1 MLINAINDCIDS
13 INEVSKLR
21 ENKLGL
27 DAFES
32 AVRKLSD
39 AEATVNLF
47 VSTAEAMHQYDFCKV
62 TFTDDEFQSFQHSI
76 TECGRTVNQLEL
88 SANDVKAL
96 SSIFSTQY
104 ERLVFTW
111 QNEAKKYVAPIQS
124 YLNVIQFLLDNKEE
138 AASLSR
144 SLATGV
150 AAKPTAPIV
159 HTLAANAQKANSLTS
174 SFQMSDSVRVFLNKT
189 KNGSATLADIT
200 PEVQDWIAEHKLN
213 RKIKLSFFDRK
224 N

>member
-1 MLINAINDCIDS
+1 MLINAINDCIAS

-39 AEATVNLF
+39 VEATVNLF
-47 VSTAEAMHQYDFCKV
+47 VSTSEAMHQYDFCKV
-62 TFTDDEFQSFQHSI
+62 TFTDDELQSFQHSI
-76 TECGRTVNQLEL
+76 AECGRTVNQLEL

-111 QNEAKKYVAPIQS
+111 QNEAKKYVVPIQS

-144 SLATGV
+144 SLATG
-150 AAKPTAPIV
+150 AAAEPTAAIV
-159 HTLAANAQKANSLTS
+159 HTLAANAQKANALTS
-174 SFQMSDSVRVFLNKT
+174 NFQMSDSVRIFLNKT
-189 KNGSATLADIT
+189 KSRSATLADIT
-200 PEVQDWIAEHKLN
+200 PEVRDWITEHKLD
-213 RKIKLSFFDRK
+213 RKIKLSF
-224 N
+224 

>member
-1 MLINAINDCIDS
+1 MLINAINDCIAS

-39 AEATVNLF
+39 VEATVNLF
-47 VSTAEAMHQYDFCKV
+47 ASTAEAMHQYDFCKV
-62 TFTDDEFQSFQHSI
+62 TFTDDELQSFQHSI
-76 TECGRTVNQLEL
+76 AECGRTVNQLEL
-88 SANDVKAL
+88 NANDVKAL

-104 ERLVFTW
+104 ERLVFAW
-111 QNEAKKYVAPIQS
+111 QNEAKKYVVPIQS

-144 SLATGV
+144 SLATG
-150 AAKPTAPIV
+150 AATEPTAAIV
-159 HTLAANAQKANSLTS
+159 HTLAANAQKANALTS
-174 SFQMSDSVRVFLNKT
+174 NFQMSDSIRIFLNKT
-189 KNGSATLADIT
+189 KSRSATLADIT
-200 PEVQDWIAEHKLN
+200 PEVRDWITEHKLD
-213 RKIKLSFFDRK
+213 RKIKLSF
-224 N
+224 

>member
-1 MLINAINDCIDS
+1 MLINAINDCIAS
-13 INEVSKLR
+13 INEVSKLT

-39 AEATVNLF
+39 VEATVNLF
-47 VSTAEAMHQYDFCKV
+47 VSTSEAMHQYDFCKV
-62 TFTDDEFQSFQHSI
+62 TFTDDELQSFQHSI
-76 TECGRTVNQLEL
+76 AECGRTVNQLEL

-104 ERLVFTW
+104 EQLVFTW
-111 QNEAKKYVAPIQS
+111 QNEAKKYVVPIQS

-144 SLATGV
+144 SLATG
-150 AAKPTAPIV
+150 AAAEPTAAIV
-159 HTLAANAQKANSLTS
+159 HTLAANAQKANALTS
-174 SFQMSDSVRVFLNKT
+174 NFQMSDSVRIFLNKT
-189 KNGSATLADIT
+189 KNRSATLADIT
-200 PEVQDWIAEHKLN
+200 PEVRDWITEHKLD
-213 RKIKLSFFDRK
+213 RKIKLSF
-224 N
+224 

>member
-1 MLINAINDCIDS
+1 MLINAINDCIAS

-39 AEATVNLF
+39 VEATVNLF

-62 TFTDDEFQSFQHSI
+62 TYTDDEISDFHDSI
-76 TECGRTVNQLEL
+76 VDRAKATNQLEL
-88 SANDVKAL
+88 NSDDVKSLTKIFQTEYDKLTL
-96 SSIFSTQY
+96 S
-104 ERLVFTW
+104 W
-111 QNEAKKYVAPIQS
+111 KPAAKEHVAPIQS
-124 YLNVIQFLLDNKEE
+124 YLNVIQFLLDSKEE

-144 SLATGV
+144 SLATG
-150 AAKPTAPIV
+150 AAAEPTAAIV
-159 HTLAANAQKANSLTS
+159 HTLAANARKANSLTS

-189 KNGSATLADIT
+189 KNRNATLADIT

>member
-1 MLINAINDCIDS
+1 MLINAINDCIAS

-39 AEATVNLF
+39 VEATVNLF
-47 VSTAEAMHQYDFCKV
+47 VSTSEAMHQYDFCKV
-62 TFTDDEFQSFQHSI
+62 IFTDDELQSFQHSI
-76 TECGRTVNQLEL
+76 AECGRTVNQLEL

-111 QNEAKKYVAPIQS
+111 QNEAKKYVVPIQS

-144 SLATGV
+144 SLATGS
-150 AAKPTAPIV
+150 AAEPTAAIV
-159 HTLAANAQKANSLTS
+159 HTLAANAQKANALTS
-174 SFQMSDSVRVFLNKT
+174 NFQMSDSVRIFLNKT
-189 KNGSATLADIT
+189 KSRSATLADIT
-200 PEVQDWIAEHKLN
+200 PEVRDWITEHKLD
-213 RKIKLSFFDRK
+213 RKIKLSF
-224 N
+224 